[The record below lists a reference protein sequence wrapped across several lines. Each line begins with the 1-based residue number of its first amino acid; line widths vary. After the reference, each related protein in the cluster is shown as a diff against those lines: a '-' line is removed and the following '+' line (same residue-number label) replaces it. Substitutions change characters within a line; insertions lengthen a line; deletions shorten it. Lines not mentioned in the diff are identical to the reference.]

1 MDGGLLRSE
10 PVSTISLQWDPFDEI
25 LDRDP
30 YPVWKRLRD
39 EAPLYRNEQYDFWAL
54 SRFEDVENA
63 HKDAATFSSAHGTV
77 LEHMGSDVGNS
88 HMMIF
93 LDPPEHSMLRR
104 LVSRSF
110 TPRRITGLDV
120 RIREICAELLDP
132 HLSGDGFDFVQDF
145 GAQLP
150 SRVISSL
157 VGVPPS
163 DQEATRELVDGMFH
177 VEPGVGMIN
186 DKSVTASLA
195 LAGYLMNLVEER
207 RATPRDDLISA
218 LVQADVTDD
227 VGEQRMLTSQE
238 CTEFAILL
246 YSAGTETVAKLLGNA
261 AVVLAAHPEQ
271 RAELVAD
278 SDLLP
283 NAVDELLRFE
293 PPSPVQGRWS
303 TRPVE
308 IQGMTLPENSKV
320 LLLTGSAGRDERAFP
335 DPDRFD
341 IHRSMTNHLSF
352 GYGVHFCIGAAL
364 ARLEGRIG
372 LEEVFR
378 RFPSWGLDEG
388 GVERV
393 NTSTVRGYRRVPVT
407 L

>member
-1 MDGGLLRSE
+1 
-10 PVSTISLQWDPFDEI
+10 VTTTSLNWDPFDED

-30 YPVWKRLRD
+30 YPMWKRLRD
-39 EAPLYRNEQYDFWAL
+39 EAPVYRNEEYDFWAL
-54 SRFEDVENA
+54 SRYEDVERA
-63 HKDAATFSSAHGTV
+63 HKDPSTFSSAHGTV
-77 LEHMGSDVGNS
+77 LERMGPETGQSR
-88 HMMIF
+88 MMIF
-93 LDPPEHSMLRR
+93 LDPPEHTMLRR

-110 TPRRITGLDV
+110 TPRRISGLDV
-120 RIREICAELLDP
+120 RVREICADLLDP
-132 HLSGDGFDFVQDF
+132 HVGGDAFDFVQDF

-163 DQEATRELVDGMFH
+163 DQEPTRQLVDGMFH
-177 VEPGVGMIN
+177 VEPGVGMVN
-186 DKSVTASLA
+186 DKSVTSSLE
-195 LAGYLMNLVEER
+195 LAGYLMQIVEER
-207 RATPRDDLISA
+207 RADPRDDLISS
-218 LVQADVTDD
+218 LVQAEVSDD
-227 VGEQRMLTSQE
+227 DGVRRRLTPEE

-271 RAELVAD
+271 RAELVSD
-278 SDLLP
+278 STLIP
-283 NAVDELLRFE
+283 NAIEELLRFE
-293 PPSPVQGRWS
+293 PPSPVQGRWM
-303 TRPVE
+303 TRQVE
-308 IQGMTLPENSKV
+308 IQGTTLPEGARV
-320 LLLTGSAGRDERAFP
+320 LLLTGSAGRDEREFP

-341 IHRSMTNHLSF
+341 IHRSMANHLSF

-378 RFPSWGLDEG
+378 RFPSWGIDEG

-407 L
+407 V

>member
-1 MDGGLLRSE
+1 M
-10 PVSTISLQWDPFDEI
+10 STKSPNWDPFDED

-30 YPVWKRLRD
+30 YPVWKQLRD
-39 EAPLYRNEQYDFWAL
+39 QAPVYRNDRFDFWAL
-54 SRFEDVENA
+54 SRFEDVESA
-63 HKDAATFSSAHGTV
+63 HRDTATFSSAHGTV
-77 LEHMGSDVGNS
+77 LERMGPQSGES
-88 HMMIF
+88 RMMIF
-93 LDPPEHSMLRR
+93 LDPPDHTMLRR

-120 RIREICAELLDP
+120 RIREICADLLDP
-132 HLSGDGFDFVQDF
+132 HIGGHGFDFVQDF

-157 VGVPPS
+157 VGVPAS
-163 DQEATRELVDGMFH
+163 EQERTRQLVDGMFH
-177 VEPGVGMIN
+177 IEPGVGMVN
-186 DKSVTASLA
+186 DTSVTASLE
-195 LAGYLMNLVEER
+195 LAGYLMELVNER
-207 RATPRDDLISA
+207 RADPCDDLISA
-218 LVQADVTDD
+218 LVQAEVTDD
-227 VGEQRMLTSQE
+227 DGVERRLTVKE

-261 AVVLAAHPEQ
+261 AMVLALHPDQ

-278 SDLLP
+278 STLIP
-283 NAVDELLRFE
+283 NAIEELLRFE
-293 PPSPVQGRWS
+293 PPSPIQGRWT

-308 IQGMTLPENSKV
+308 VQGTVLPEGAKV
-320 LLLTGSAGRDERAFP
+320 LLLTGSAGRDEREFP

-341 IHRSMTNHLSF
+341 IHRTMSSHVSF

-378 RFPSWGLDEG
+378 RFPSWGIVES

-393 NTSTVRGYRRVPVT
+393 NTSTVRGYRRVPVQV
-407 L
+407 